1 MIRNYFQSGIK
12 QAVIISFLAVLA
24 GCNSVSNSAYL
35 HPELDMAAVRK
46 VAVVTFANYTREPMA
61 GEKVTNMFFTQ
72 LLSTGFFDV
81 SEPARTD
88 EIIKKHKNGS
98 GVDSLVMQKMKE
110 ALNIQAVFMGSVDE
124 YSFTSS
130 GSKTYPLVTIS
141 ARLVDCET
149 GTVLW
154 SSTVTGDGSSSV
166 PVLNIGAIKTLPE
179 LAQTLCA
186 RIVGTIK

>member
-1 MIRNYFQSGIK
+1 MK
-12 QAVIISFLAVLA
+12 QAMIIPFLAILI
-24 GCNSVSNSAYL
+24 GCSSVSNSAYL
-35 HPELDMAAVRK
+35 NPELDMAAVRK
-46 VAVVTFANYTREPMA
+46 VAVVTFANYSKEPMA

-72 LLSTGFFDV
+72 LLSTGLFDV

-98 GVDSLVMQKMKE
+98 GIDSLVMQKMKDS
-110 ALNIQAVFMGSVDE
+110 LNVQAVFMGSVDE
-124 YSFTSS
+124 YSLASF

-149 GTVLW
+149 GTILW
-154 SSTVTGDGSSSV
+154 SSTITGDGSSSV

-186 RIVGTIK
+186 RIVSTIK